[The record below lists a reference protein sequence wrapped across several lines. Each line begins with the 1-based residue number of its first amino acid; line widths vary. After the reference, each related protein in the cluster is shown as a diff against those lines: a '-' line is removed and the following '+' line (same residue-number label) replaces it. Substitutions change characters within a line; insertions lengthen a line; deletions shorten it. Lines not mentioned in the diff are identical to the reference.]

1 MERGLYV
8 RTAGSDPSNA
18 RTLAR
23 DERDVVL
30 TVAPGRH
37 SLPVLDISLQMATT
51 CNITTYRQLWI

>member
-8 RTAGSDPSNA
+8 RTAGCDRSNA
-18 RTLAR
+18 RMLAR
-23 DERDVVL
+23 DERDAVL
-30 TVAPGRH
+30 TLASGRH